1 MKTAIIGAGRKRNGI
16 GQYIAKY
23 FHQSGAQVTAVL
35 GTTEPSAQQAA
46 SALAFCG
53 ITAAAYSGFAEM
65 IEKER
70 PEAVV
75 IGSPL
80 DTHYHYLTQC
90 IEHGVHIFCEKPFVS
105 IHDIAEGAEAC
116 LGPVFNKAGRRN
128 LKIAMNAQ
136 WPFSLPFYERLCG
149 PVAPGENPD
158 FFMQLAPS
166 VTGKDMIL
174 DSVPHA
180 LSMLYRVFG
189 PGDAAGLHIREDKKN
204 KHMEITF
211 DYVHS
216 GGVCRTMIELVHTLS
231 QPRHFAYGFNNKI
244 VHRII
249 DVETYDICFQYQG
262 HTIHITDPLELSVQ
276 DFLSS
281 VIKKRP
287 PAMGEQMIINNMALL
302 ARIYQN
308 YSNAELIE
316 E

>member
-35 GTTEPSAQQAA
+35 GTTESSAQQAA
-46 SALAFCG
+46 LSLASYG
-53 ITAAAYSGFAEM
+53 ITAAAYTGFSEM
-65 IEKER
+65 IEKKR
-70 PEAVV
+70 PEAAV
-75 IGSPL
+75 IASPV
-80 DTHYHYLTQC
+80 DTHYHYLAQC
-90 IEHGVHIFCEKPFVS
+90 IDHGVHIFCEKPFVS
-105 IHDIAEGAEAC
+105 MDDIAGDAGAC
-116 LGPVFNKAGRRN
+116 LGSVFYEAGRRN

-136 WPFSLPFYERLCG
+136 WPFSLPFYECLCG
-149 PVAPGENPD
+149 PVAPDETQN
-158 FFMQLAPS
+158 FFIQLAPS
-166 VTGKDMIL
+166 VSGKDMIL

-189 PGDAAGLHIREDKKN
+189 SGDVAGLHIRENKKN
-204 KHMEITF
+204 KVMEIIF

-231 QPRHFAYGFNNKI
+231 QPRDFAYGFNNKI

-262 HTIHITDPLELSVQ
+262 QTIHITDPLELSVQ

-302 ARIYQN
+302 AQIYQN

>member
-1 MKTAIIGAGRKRNGI
+1 MKTAIIGAGRRKNGI
-16 GQYIAKY
+16 GQYIARY
-23 FHQSGAQVTAVL
+23 FHQNGAKVTAVL

-46 SALAFCG
+46 LSLASCG
-53 ITAAAYSGFAEM
+53 ITAAAYTGFSEM

-70 PEAVV
+70 PEAAV
-75 IGSPL
+75 IASPV
-80 DTHYHYLTQC
+80 DTHCHYLKHC
-90 IEHGVHIFCEKPFVS
+90 IDHGVHIFCEKPFVS
-105 IHDIAEGAEAC
+105 IDDVAGDAVAC
-116 LGPVFNKAGRRN
+116 LGPVFNKADRRN

-158 FFMQLAPS
+158 FFIQLAPS
-166 VTGKDMIL
+166 VSGKDMIL

-180 LSMLYRVFG
+180 LSMLYKVFG
-189 PGDAAGLHIREDKKN
+189 SGDVAGLRIREHKKT
-204 KHMEITF
+204 KVMEITF

-216 GGVCRTMIELVHTLS
+216 GGACDSKIELVHTLT
-231 QPRHFAYGFNNKI
+231 QPRDFAYGFNNQI

-249 DVETYDICFQYQG
+249 DVKTYDIYFKYQDQ
-262 HTIHITDPLELSVQ
+262 TIDITDPLELSVQ

-281 VIKKRP
+281 VVKKRP

-302 ARIYQN
+302 ARIEQN
-308 YSNAELIE
+308 YSTAEFIE